1 MVTKQEISPLLVIVG
16 ETASGKSQLAM
27 RLAKKFDGEII
38 AVDSWTVYVNFD
50 IGTAKPTT
58 KDRSE
63 IPHHLIDVAKPK
75 EGFSAAVFKKLAL
88 RAIDDISSRGKLP
101 ILVGGAGLYIDSILF
116 DYSFM
121 PAPSTELRD
130 KLNTLSLN
138 ELLDKADQM
147 NLDIKG
153 IDIRNKRRIIRL
165 IENKG
170 QLPKREAQ
178 RLNTLI
184 LGLKV
189 PIDQLVTRITERV
202 DTMFTEGLEQEVSW
216 LAKSYG
222 WGVEPMKGIG
232 YREFYEYFENNQTLS
247 ETRNRIIS
255 ATLAL
260 AKKQRTW
267 FKRNKSIHWI
277 NEQVK
282 AVDLVT
288 TFLNK

>member
-1 MVTKQEISPLLVIVG
+1 MVIKQEISPLLVIVG

-27 RLAKKFDGEII
+27 RLAKRFDGEII

-202 DTMFTEGLEQEVSW
+202 DTMFTKGLEQEVSW

-222 WGVEPMKGIG
+222 WEAEPMKGIG